1 MVWAGARLGKGRAA
15 LGPEGGSP
23 VSTRAQCLKRSSIS
37 GTTPRQPRQPLC
49 GCSFYSS
56 SLQSH
61 GYLAHFMIGDTYSR
75 SHCRTGIETQVCQP
89 HSLRQSPPSQCP
101 PHSPRRGFLCFWF
114 GGSQMAISVGP
125 SASRGGCH
133 HHRHKGWVP
142 TLSQRC
148 ASTTGLPIGAR
159 RKPFGT
165 SWPWTRTVGHHQGQ
179 AQALRCPPTARL
191 ACPHLLSPPVRST
204 VSALRVADL
213 GQWMEGTWG

>member
-1 MVWAGARLGKGRAA
+1 MQQVDWLVVSRAGLVWAGARLGKGRAA

-89 HSLRQSPPSQCP
+89 HSLRQSPFTSSYFLSLY
-101 PHSPRRGFLCFWF
+101 SPGKEYMTS
-114 GGSQMAISVGP
+114 GG
-125 SASRGGCH
+125 REYN
-133 HHRHKGWVP
+133 
-142 TLSQRC
+142 
-148 ASTTGLPIGAR
+148 
-159 RKPFGT
+159 
-165 SWPWTRTVGHHQGQ
+165 SWPKWNQ
-179 AQALRCPPTARL
+179 
-191 ACPHLLSPPVRST
+191 SPPLRIT
-204 VSALRVADL
+204 VVAKTIAPFL
-213 GQWMEGTWG
+213 SKTSYS

>member
-101 PHSPRRGFLCFWF
+101 PQAPGEGSSVSGLEAHKWLFLQGRVHPEGGVTITGTRAGFQPCHRGARLQLVCQSAQ
-114 GGSQMAISVGP
+114 GGS
-125 SASRGGCH
+125 
-133 HHRHKGWVP
+133 
-142 TLSQRC
+142 LS
-148 ASTTGLPIGAR
+148 
-159 RKPFGT
+159 
-165 SWPWTRTVGHHQGQ
+165 
-179 AQALRCPPTARL
+179 AQAGHGHVQWATTRARPRPCAARPQLAWPAPTCSL
-191 ACPHLLSPPVRST
+191 P
-204 VSALRVADL
+204 
-213 GQWMEGTWG
+213 Q